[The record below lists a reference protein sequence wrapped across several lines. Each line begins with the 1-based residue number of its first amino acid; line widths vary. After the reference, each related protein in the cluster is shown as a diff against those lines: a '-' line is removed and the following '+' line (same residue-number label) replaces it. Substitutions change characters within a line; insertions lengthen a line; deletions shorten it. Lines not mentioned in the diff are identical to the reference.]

1 MQKVIKMVSFE
12 LNSPEL
18 LEDWK
23 KLSIEINTDLQNV
36 DGFLERESAQDE
48 NGLVYCVVKWADES
62 YQQKFMQKFSASDD
76 FESNMAE
83 FGRIANMETM
93 VSKTLAIF

>member
-18 LEDWK
+18 LKDWK
-23 KLSIEINTDLQNV
+23 KLSTEINTDLQKV

-62 YQQKFMQKFSASDD
+62 YHKNLCKNSPPVMTLRAIWQ
-76 FESNMAE
+76 NLAE
-83 FGRIANMETM
+83 LPIW
-93 VSKTLAIF
+93 KQ